1 MPEIGCTCPV
11 CTSTDPRDNR
21 LRASSLL
28 HTDDAV
34 ILIDCG
40 PDFREQMLR
49 ASSFEKIDGVLV
61 THEHYDHVGGLDDL
75 RPFGRFADIPIY
87 SDAYTAAHLR
97 ARMPYC
103 FVDKVYPG
111 VPRIY
116 LQEVEAGQVFHINRT
131 EVLPLRVMHGRLP
144 ILGYR
149 IGGRLGYITDM
160 HMMPE
165 ESYEQLKGLDVLVM
179 NALRPKPHP
188 THQSISEALEA
199 AGRIG
204 AKDAVLDTLGLAGS
218 TQTLQLMRL
227 LLARESGDALALLDQ
242 LYRGGKDV
250 TALLGEL
257 SDLCRDM
264 TVMKA
269 APEGGAALLSG
280 VYDRKSLSDM
290 TADVPMR
297 RLLFMTDTIQRTA
310 AALPDSI
317 RQRTDAELCLLR
329 LCDESLCGDPSA
341 LEGRVSALEDA
352 VRSGAAPAR
361 RPVAEDIKVSN
372 D

>member
-144 ILGYR
+144 ILGSGICFFQAEDGIRDLVRSRGLGDVYKETEKISFGQSSLVTVTHPIDR
-149 IGGRLGYITDM
+149 TEWCGGD
-160 HMMPE
+160 
-165 ESYEQLKGLDVLVM
+165 KGLRSD
-179 NALRPKPHP
+179 
-188 THQSISEALEA
+188 
-199 AGRIG
+199 
-204 AKDAVLDTLGLAGS
+204 
-218 TQTLQLMRL
+218 
-227 LLARESGDALALLDQ
+227 
-242 LYRGGKDV
+242 GG
-250 TALLGEL
+250 
-257 SDLCRDM
+257 
-264 TVMKA
+264 
-269 APEGGAALLSG
+269 
-280 VYDRKSLSDM
+280 Y
-290 TADVPMR
+290 
-297 RLLFMTDTIQRTA
+297 
-310 AALPDSI
+310 
-317 RQRTDAELCLLR
+317 
-329 LCDESLCGDPSA
+329 
-341 LEGRVSALEDA
+341 
-352 VRSGAAPAR
+352 
-361 RPVAEDIKVSN
+361 
-372 D
+372 